1 MRKFYRYFFL
11 PFLLFVVTQVSAIQI
26 GGITY
31 KVDTLE
37 NHQVGPGTQFISLRL
52 TATGRRI
59 DVFFLKTD
67 LKNPYVEI
75 HTALGRDSIY
85 TGEPTSVVAKRKS
98 TEGAF
103 YFAGTNGDFYA
114 TSGYIG
120 YPVSGNMVD
129 GEIAKIPGSR
139 NVFVMDDQK
148 IPGIGIANFSG
159 KLWINNEEY
168 SIHSS
173 NHLRETNWLVLYNQL
188 NGRSTRTNKYGT
200 EVLIEMKEGYEWGT
214 NKVLKAKV
222 LKVEKEIGNMAIPK
236 GKAVL
241 SGNGTAAVQLNQL
254 NVNDDIEFVLN
265 VQLGTDE
272 SSNFVQMTGGDNY
285 ATMLLNGN
293 VEQTNVWN
301 EQHPRTG
308 LGYSRNRDSLI
319 FCVIDGRGVSNGA
332 TTKDLAELM
341 KSAGAYTAFNMDG
354 GGSSTMYIAEY
365 GQAVNKTSDGPE
377 RAVANSIYVVATSPS
392 DTLIS
397 IIKPYKPSI
406 SLPRYGEFTPQF
418 YGYNQYEVLLEPDVQ
433 NVELSCPASLGKIQ
447 GNKFI
452 ATGDTPGKI
461 TATYNGTIST
471 TIDVNIVPVSEIK
484 IRLDS
489 VIVDNRT
496 DYPIEVIGTTGSGQ
510 TSISPAALTW
520 TVSNTE
526 ICTVE
531 NGKVKALK
539 NGTTTI
545 SGELDGV
552 TDFIKIN
559 VEIPESM
566 DIIGDSI
573 SLEKWE
579 LEASSFLK
587 AQLNTNNL
595 PDSWEHGAVVNFTY
609 AAGRSPYVEMIM
621 PESFFGLPDTVK
633 MVLNIGDIDIS
644 RALFSLKANDASKVT
659 TLELTAFEQNKDFTL
674 NIPIDQ
680 LFDVSD
686 RAIYPIW
693 FDKVRFYLNAS
704 GMTAGKAYALAAK
717 EIRLIYNDILP
728 TGISSVKESRFKIFP
743 NPVKNQLLF
752 IQLNETAT
760 QNVRAEV
767 YDLNGR
773 KLSEKYFENYGGE
786 ILEIPVSFL
795 TPGVYLLKIYENEK
809 PDTLKFIVQ

>member
-1 MRKFYRYFFL
+1 MRNFCRYFFFL
-11 PFLLFVVTQVSAIQI
+11 SLLFVVTQVSAIQI

-37 NHQVGPGTQFISLRL
+37 NHQVGPGTQYISLRL
-52 TATGRRI
+52 TATGKRL

-75 HTALGRDSIY
+75 RTALGRDSIY

-98 TEGAF
+98 KEGAF
-103 YFAGTNGDFYA
+103 YFAGTNGDFYS

-139 NVFVMDDQK
+139 NVFVIDDQK
-148 IPGIGIANFSG
+148 IPSIGIANFLG

-168 SIHSS
+168 SIHSA
-173 NHLRETNWLVLYNQL
+173 NHLRETNRLVLYNQL

-200 EVLIEMKEGYEWGT
+200 EVLIELKEGYEWGT

-241 SGNGTAAVQLNQL
+241 SGHGTAAVQLNQL
-254 NVNDDIEFVLN
+254 KVNDDIEFELN
-265 VQLGTDE
+265 VRLGTDD
-272 SSNFVQMTGGDNY
+272 SSNFLQMTGGDNY
-285 ATMLLNGN
+285 ATMLLNGIIEKN
-293 VEQTNVWN
+293 SVWN
-301 EQHPRTG
+301 ELHPRTG

-319 FCVIDGRGVSNGA
+319 FCVVDGRGVSNGA
-332 TTKDLAELM
+332 TTKDMAELM

-354 GGSSTMYIAEY
+354 GGSSTMYVAEY

-377 RAVANSIYVVATSPS
+377 RAVANSIYVVATSPT
-392 DTLIS
+392 DNTIS
-397 IIKPYKPSI
+397 KIKPYRQSI
-406 SLPRYGEFTPQF
+406 SLPRYGEYTPQF
-418 YGYNQYEVLLEPDVQ
+418 YGYNQYEVLLETDVQ

-452 ATGDTPGKI
+452 ASGDTPGKI

-471 TIDVNIVPVSEIK
+471 TIDVNFVPVSEIK

-496 DYPIEVIGTTGSGQ
+496 DYLIEVVGTTGSGQ
-510 TSISPAALTW
+510 TAISPAALTW

-545 SGELDGV
+545 SGKLDEI
-552 TDFIKIN
+552 TDFIKIK

-566 DIIGDSI
+566 SIIGDSI
-573 SLEKWE
+573 SPEKWE
-579 LEASSFLK
+579 LDASSFLK

-595 PDSWEHGAVVNFTY
+595 PDSWEHGAVVNFTH
-609 AAGRSPYVEMIM
+609 AAGRSPYVELIM
-621 PESFFGLPDTVK
+621 QKSFFGLPDTIK
-633 MVLNIGDIDIS
+633 MVLNIGDMNIS
-644 RALFSLKANDASKVT
+644 RALFSLRANDASKVT
-659 TLELTAFEQNKDFTL
+659 TFELTAFEQNKDFTL
-674 NIPIDQ
+674 SIPVDQ

-686 RAIYPIW
+686 RAIYPVW

-704 GMTAGKAYALAAK
+704 GMTAGKSYSLAAK
-717 EIRLIYNDILP
+717 EIRLVYKDFLP
-728 TGISSVKESRFKIFP
+728 TGISLVKENRFKIFP
-743 NPVKNQLLF
+743 NPVKNQMLYV
-752 IQLNETAT
+752 QLNETAT
-760 QNVRAEV
+760 QKVRAEV
-767 YDLNGR
+767 YDLTGR
-773 KLSEKYFENYGGE
+773 RLSEKYFGNYGGE
-786 ILEIPVSFL
+786 ILEIPVPFL
-795 TPGVYLLKIYENEK
+795 TPGIYLLKIYENEK
-809 PDTLKFIVQ
+809 PGVLKFIVQ